1 MEKQLFEIYL
11 EDCVS
16 LCHAAMVKPYY
27 GTMDEIIHLLAQISE
42 NMGSGM
48 RYRELIVAE
57 EDYDLDNHIAQTPA
71 GKIHLYLVPVCEVRR
86 FEIKLDGYCGSYV
99 NRDGTVFQCE
109 ASGVDICRV
118 LLETDVGYSL
128 CIKAKLRSLRVYHHA
143 VGWIQ
148 LVGMNKGFPGT
159 ISWDGTRCTMNLF
172 AHARHYSFDNI
183 EAATADM
190 VDMGRDDMSVI
201 MEDILGKERF

>member
-71 GKIHLYLVPVCEVRR
+71 GKIHPP
-86 FEIKLDGYCGSYV
+86 
-99 NRDGTVFQCE
+99 
-109 ASGVDICRV
+109 
-118 LLETDVGYSL
+118 
-128 CIKAKLRSLRVYHHA
+128 
-143 VGWIQ
+143 
-148 LVGMNKGFPGT
+148 PG
-159 ISWDGTRCTMNLF
+159 R
-172 AHARHYSFDNI
+172 
-183 EAATADM
+183 
-190 VDMGRDDMSVI
+190 
-201 MEDILGKERF
+201 